1 MIVNLASTSGD
12 GTSLERIEGDVLF
25 EGGEPHENVLAT
37 FSVKGREITGRIIE
51 VSHSVPDD
59 VGSELMVTIEPIDLL
74 GEDAEAIEALNSLAP
89 GTVEE
94 R

>member
-1 MIVNLASTSGD
+1 MIVNLARPSGD
-12 GTSLERIEGDVLF
+12 DARLERIESDVLF

-37 FSVKGREITGRIIE
+37 FSVKGHEITGRVIE
-51 VSHSVPDD
+51 VSHSVPGD
-59 VGSELMVTIEPIDLL
+59 VGSELIVTIEPIDLL
-74 GEDAEAIEALNSLAP
+74 SEDAEAIEALNSLAP